1 MCRRPDKSVVK
12 YPGLTGELLRILSGL
27 RQVWVRG
34 TVGGAVECVDIN
46 RNAGG
51 EDAALGLF

>member
-1 MCRRPDKSVVK
+1 MCRRDGKRFVKS
-12 YPGLTGELLRILSGL
+12 PGLTGELLRVLLGL

-34 TVGGAVECVDIN
+34 TVGGAVECVEIN

-51 EDAALGLF
+51 EDAALGLI

>member
-1 MCRRPDKSVVK
+1 MSKRVVK
-12 YPGLTGELLRILSGL
+12 SPGLTGEMLRVLLVL

-34 TVGGAVECVDIN
+34 TVGGAVECVDTN

-51 EDAALGLF
+51 EDAALGLS

>member
-1 MCRRPDKSVVK
+1 MSVVK
-12 YPGLTGELLRILSGL
+12 YLSLTEEMLRKLLGL

-51 EDAALGLF
+51 EDAALDLS

>member
-1 MCRRPDKSVVK
+1 MSVVK
-12 YPGLTGELLRILSGL
+12 YPGLTGELLRKPFGLSK
-27 RQVWVRG
+27 VWVRG

-51 EDAALGLF
+51 EDAALGLC